1 MLLSVILYRKS
12 SLVCARSWI
21 GRLDGRVF
29 AIGHLRLEYFVL
41 ARRVKLLLSQLIKI
55 VDAWARIVSPWL
67 VVVLIICLLEQS
79 AIHLAEME
87 LVLWELRMNFRNL
100 WSVCCGSDLIEA
112 ATGVRCGSQLPCG
125 NTRSH
130 CVRNHSMVLV
140 LLWFVLQVCLITRS
154 HVAEFT
160 PLGCFMVVSRVGVVQ
175 VCRALN
181 KTWSR
186 SSWTKSVNLCK
197 KSGIVRYRSLWK
209 KLCRDLLTFV
219 VKELLIF
226 SYTLGTRRCGS
237 EV

>member
-112 ATGVRCGSQLPCG
+112 ATRVRCGGQLPRG
-125 NTRSH
+125 NTWRD
-130 CVRNHSMVLV
+130 CVRNHSMVFM
-140 LLWFVLQVCLITRS
+140 LL
-154 HVAEFT
+154 
-160 PLGCFMVVSRVGVVQ
+160 
-175 VCRALN
+175 
-181 KTWSR
+181 
-186 SSWTKSVNLCK
+186 
-197 KSGIVRYRSLWK
+197 
-209 KLCRDLLTFV
+209 
-219 VKELLIF
+219 
-226 SYTLGTRRCGS
+226 
-237 EV
+237 